1 MFPRDCGGRPRTP
14 SSNRFFANASTKL
27 LIHEQVRFY
36 ERRGYELQGKG
47 VMRVDGEDQLMAFMK
62 RPARAVKLGE
72 S

>member
-1 MFPRDCGGRPRTP
+1 M
-14 SSNRFFANASTKL
+14 
-27 LIHEQVRFY
+27 
-36 ERRGYELQGKG
+36 QGKG